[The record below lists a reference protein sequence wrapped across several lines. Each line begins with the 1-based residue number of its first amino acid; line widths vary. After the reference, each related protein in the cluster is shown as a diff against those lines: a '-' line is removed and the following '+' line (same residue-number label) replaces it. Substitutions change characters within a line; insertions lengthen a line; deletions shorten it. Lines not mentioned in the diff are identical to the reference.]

1 MKRALMLTLLENADG
16 EGLKDIRK
24 MARKQLVLEGIKEP
38 ETEEE
43 AMMLQQAQGEQKQ
56 DPAMVLAMAEQIK
69 ANAAL
74 LSQQRQA
81 QKDASDAAIANTKVQ
96 VDAFNAET
104 GRMSTQIEA
113 EKANADIQYK
123 QFNAFNTRVQTAAKI
138 QGDLVSRLRGSLT
151 QAQR

>member
-1 MKRALMLTLLENADG
+1 
-16 EGLKDIRK
+16 
-24 MARKQLVLEGIKEP
+24 V
-38 ETEEE
+38 
-43 AMMLQQAQGEQKQ
+43 
-56 DPAMVLAMAEQIK
+56 QI
-69 ANAAL
+69 
-74 LSQQRQA
+74 
-81 QKDASDAAIANTKVQ
+81 
-96 VDAFNAET
+96 DAFNAET